1 MAHLMVGCD
10 WGLWGGHLTVD
21 YDWDLWGGR
30 RMVGDDWVLLEGHRM
45 VGDDLVCSADFAMA
59 RLRDLISPDRVA
71 DPPSM
76 GRR

>member
-1 MAHLMVGCD
+1 
-10 WGLWGGHLTVD
+10 
-21 YDWDLWGGR
+21 
-30 RMVGDDWVLLEGHRM
+30 MVGDDWVLLEGHRM

-71 DPPSM
+71 DSPSM